1 MQGLLREIGSP
12 FRQMLKAPETFR
24 VQLGTFG
31 FTFQNQTILVTNH
44 PFAIGMC
51 NKVFRPSHNLPTR
64 SLAEQADIE
73 IADAQRRESSQRA
86 QERARAAHLE
96 ALGSDEDEEELKRT
110 RAFDDFKDMH
120 PRGHG
125 NSKLKPCAVKVGT
138 LWSAGAEFE
147 DSSSITQVTVS
158 KAFGQNA

>member
-1 MQGLLREIGSP
+1 MDS
-12 FRQMLKAPETFR
+12 
-24 VQLGTFG
+24 V
-31 FTFQNQTILVTNH
+31 
-44 PFAIGMC
+44 
-51 NKVFRPSHNLPTR
+51 
-64 SLAEQADIE
+64 
-73 IADAQRRESSQRA
+73 AQFLNSQRA

-147 DSSSITQVTVS
+147 DSSSITQ
-158 KAFGQNA
+158 